1 MNLEFSIKN
10 QTLKRN
16 ESLTVVNKSKNIVKC
31 LFTFEDPSDEDNIWD
46 NINKFVIFKDSWG
59 NDITL
64 FLGKTIDTLSVV
76 VPDTILQGTYFTLT
90 VYGGDL
96 ITTNYVT
103 VPLKQSGYNH
113 HHGDGSCYH
122 EHKDIFTDIFD
133 RLDETVEDI
142 SFSNGCLHIYK
153 DHKLV
158 ESVCLD
164 FANETSV
171 REWMQEYSD
180 RFNSLLETKVNHSD
194 LSDVAFSGDYNDLA
208 NRPPEFSPSHNHIS
222 SDIIDL
228 NNTIDV
234 DIETLLDTLVEDIN
248 KI

>member
-1 MNLEFSIKN
+1 MNLQFSIKN

-31 LFTFEDPSDEDNIWD
+31 IFNFEDNPDNIWD

-64 FLGKTIDTLSVV
+64 FLSKTLDTASVV
-76 VPDTILQGTYFTLT
+76 VPEPILQGTYFTLT

-103 VPLKQSGYNH
+103 IPLKQSGYS
-113 HHGDGSCYH
+113 HGRNNCYH

-133 RLDETVEDI
+133 RIDDTIQDI
-142 SFSNGCLHIYK
+142 TFSNGCLHIYK
-153 DHKLV
+153 DGHLV

-164 FANETSV
+164 FADETMV
-171 REWMQEYSD
+171 REWMQEYSN
-180 RFNSLLETKVNHSD
+180 RFNSLLDTKANISHSH
-194 LSDVAFSGDYNDLA
+194 V
-208 NRPPEFSPSHNHIS
+208 S
-222 SDIIDL
+222 SDISDL

-234 DIETLLDTLVEDIN
+234 DIDRLLDALVEDIN

>member
-1 MNLEFSIKN
+1 MNLQFSIKN

-31 LFTFEDPSDEDNIWD
+31 IFNFEDDSDNIWD

-64 FLGKTIDTLSVV
+64 FLTKTLDTASVV

-103 VPLKQSGYNH
+103 IPLKQSGYSHERNN
-113 HHGDGSCYH
+113 CYN

-133 RLDETVEDI
+133 RIDDTIQDI
-142 SFSNGCLHIYK
+142 TFSNRCLHIYK
-153 DHKLV
+153 NEHLV

-164 FANETSV
+164 FADETMV
-171 REWMQEYSD
+171 REWMQEYSNK
-180 RFNSLLETKVNHSD
+180 FNSLLDTKANISHSH
-194 LSDVAFSGDYNDLA
+194 V
-208 NRPPEFSPSHNHIS
+208 S
-222 SDIIDL
+222 SDISDL

-234 DIETLLDTLVEDIN
+234 DIDRLLDALVEDIN